1 MARIDQYVDDR
12 LGIYSVLVGAFLV
25 LTALGTLAGQ
35 PWTTDPT
42 VVITVIRLVGVVVVL
57 GIGVGLLWLAGQ

>member
-12 LGIYSVLVGAFLV
+12 LGIYSVLVGVFLV

-35 PWTTDPT
+35 PWNTDPT
-42 VVITVIRLVGVVVVL
+42 VVITLIRLVGVVAVL
-57 GIGVGLLWLAGQ
+57 GIGTGLLWLAGQ

>member
-12 LGIYSVLVGAFLV
+12 LGIYSVVVGVFLV
-25 LTALGTLAGQ
+25 LSALGTLAGQ

-42 VVITVIRLVGVVVVL
+42 VVVTVIRLVGVVAVL
-57 GIGVGLLWLAGQ
+57 GVGAGLVWLAGQ